1 MKNGLI
7 VIVGLAL
14 LGTPS
19 LYSQDDAKGGYAGAF
34 FQIPAGA
41 RPTAMGGA
49 YTAISNDGAAPLFN
63 PAGLATIRRTIIS
76 SSYRAMQLDRSL
88 GYVTAMFP
96 VRGQSALGVH
106 WLHAG
111 TGSTPAYDA
120 DGFEAGHD
128 VGFSHNQFAIV
139 FAKRFEEWIAVGA
152 NMNYLYSTFP
162 EISAAQVGFDF
173 GAMVYIDQLV
183 DREKRDLMPVQD
195 IRIGA
200 TVKHINKD
208 YTWNSENYNIAYTTS
223 STGVEQIDKVPIEAT
238 LGVSARFLNRRLLT
252 AADLSKNEKQPFI
265 VHLGSEYFVTREFA
279 VRAGYYQSRLTAG
292 TGYVFNF
299 GEKLTLAVD
308 YAFTTDRV
316 DEGSEHIF
324 SFDLLF

>member
-1 MKNGLI
+1 MKRTLLI
-7 VIVGLAL
+7 IIGLAL
-14 LGTPS
+14 LASPH
-19 LYSQDDAKGGYAGAF
+19 LFAQDDAKGGYAGAF

-41 RPTAMGGA
+41 RPTALGGA
-49 YTAISNDGAAPLFN
+49 YTAISDDGAAPLFN
-63 PAGLATIRRTIIS
+63 PAGLATIRRTILA

-111 TGSTPAYDA
+111 SGSATAYDA
-120 DGFEAGHD
+120 DGFATGQE

-139 FAKRFEEWIAVGA
+139 FAKRFENWLAVGA
-152 NMNYLYSTFP
+152 NMNYLYSTFT
-162 EISAAQVGFDF
+162 EISSAQVGFDF
-173 GAMVYIDQLV
+173 GGMIYVDQLV

-195 IRIGA
+195 IHIGA

-208 YTWNSENYNIAYTTS
+208 YTWNSENYNIAYTTRA
-223 STGVEQIDKVPIEAT
+223 TGYEQIDKVPIEAT
-238 LGVSARFLNRRLLT
+238 LGVSARFFDRRLLG
-252 AADLSKNEKQPFI
+252 AVDLGKNEKQPI
-265 VHLGSEYFVTREFA
+265 VVHVGSEYFVTKQFA
-279 VRAGYYQSRLTAG
+279 IRAGYYQSRFTAG
-292 TGYVFNF
+292 TGYVFKMS
-299 GEKLTLAVD
+299 ETLTLAVD

-324 SFDLLF
+324 SFDLLL

>member
-1 MKNGLI
+1 MKNLFLI
-7 VIVGLAL
+7 LIGFAL
-14 LGTPS
+14 LGVSS
-19 LYSQDDAKGGYAGAF
+19 LQAQDDAKGGYAGAF

-63 PAGLATIRRTIIS
+63 PAGLATIRRTILAT
-76 SSYRAMQLDRSL
+76 SYRAMQLDRSL
-88 GYVTAMFP
+88 GYATAMFP

-111 TGSTPAYDA
+111 TGATKAYDS
-120 DGFEAGHD
+120 DGFESGHE
-128 VGFSHNQFAIV
+128 VGFSHNQFSIV
-139 FAKRFEEWIAVGA
+139 FAKRFEDWVAVGA
-152 NMNYLYSTFP
+152 NMSYLYSTFP

-173 GAMVYIDQLV
+173 GAMMYLDQFV

-200 TVKHINKD
+200 TIKHINKD

-223 STGVEQIDKVPIEAT
+223 STGVEQVDKVPIEAT
-238 LGVSARFLNRRLLT
+238 LGISARFLDRRLLG
-252 AADLSKNEKQPFI
+252 AIDLGKNEKQPF
-265 VHLGSEYFVTREFA
+265 VLHVGSEYFVTKRFA
-279 VRAGYYQSRLTAG
+279 LRAGYYQSRFTAG
-292 TGYVFNF
+292 TGYIFTF
-299 GEKLTLAVD
+299 GEKITLAVD

-316 DEGSEHIF
+316 EEGAEHIF
-324 SFDLLF
+324 SFDFLL